1 MRLVKYQSSALRFTN
16 ILPEFR
22 FIKNLFLCPQQGPL
36 QWTHNGIQLLADWR
50 CVVSYNRLIMSP
62 SVALP
67 DRSVCPL
74 LFLGS
79 SSVRLNLL
87 FLKYPLFHCVA
98 AARHRTVSRTV
109 ALSVSPSVQT
119 VTAAS
124 ASRRDGQ
131 DWMGRW
137 VSREVVIAGAALL
150 LGIHGKIPLCHNNN
164 SASAH
169 LHPSIHL
176 SGEAPRPS
184 RPTPPIRY

>member
-1 MRLVKYQSSALRFTN
+1 MTWQRRSTSLKNNENQPMRLVKHQSSALRFTN

-87 FLKYPLFHCVA
+87 FLKYPLFQCVPA
-98 AARHRTVSRTV
+98 TEPFPGLSLC
-109 ALSVSPSVQT
+109 LSV
-119 VTAAS
+119 
-124 ASRRDGQ
+124 
-131 DWMGRW
+131 
-137 VSREVVIAGAALL
+137 
-150 LGIHGKIPLCHNNN
+150 
-164 SASAH
+164 
-169 LHPSIHL
+169 
-176 SGEAPRPS
+176 RPS
-184 RPTPPIRY
+184 KLSPRHQRRS